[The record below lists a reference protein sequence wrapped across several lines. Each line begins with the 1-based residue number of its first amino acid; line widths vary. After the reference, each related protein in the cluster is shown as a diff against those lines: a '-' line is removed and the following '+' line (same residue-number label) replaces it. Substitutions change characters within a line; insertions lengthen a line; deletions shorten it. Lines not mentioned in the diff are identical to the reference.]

1 MADTDKQGTWVNTLL
16 NKEEV
21 EKLDEMVG
29 ENGSDRA
36 KFVRLL
42 ISQEYARR
50 QEVKKQ
56 ITKLRSKG
64 LWPTK

>member
-16 NKEEV
+16 DKEEIQ
-21 EKLDEMVG
+21 KLDEMVA

-42 ISQEYARR
+42 INQEHERR
-50 QEVKKQ
+50 KQVKTQ
-56 ITKLRSKG
+56 IAKMQKKG
-64 LWPTK
+64 IWPQ